1 MEAAL
6 TRETS
11 QGAELLL
18 EVRGIGI
25 SFGGLRAVDDFSFEL
40 RSGEL
45 VGLIGPNGAG
55 KTTVFNLLTGVHRPD
70 SGSIRLMGR
79 EVVGMESWQ
88 ISRLGVGRTF
98 QNLRLFGKLTVLENV
113 KIGLTKSYHYTL
125 QEALL
130 NLPRKRRI
138 EREITERA
146 MEVLKQFDI
155 AHRAEELAENL
166 PYGEQKLVELARAW
180 AAKPRVLLL
189 DEPAAGLNEEETRR
203 LMERIGRLM
212 EEAGL
217 GILLIEHDMNVVMG
231 ICERIIVLDY
241 GKKIAE
247 GTPEEIRQNERV
259 IEAYLGAALKEEEL
273 RRGGGAR

>member
-1 MEAAL
+1 MEAAKK
-6 TRETS
+6 RGR
-11 QGAELLL
+11 QPGAELLL

-70 SGSIRLMGR
+70 SGSIRLLGR

-98 QNLRLFGKLTVLENV
+98 QNLRLFRKLTVLENV
-113 KIGLTKSYHYTL
+113 KIGLTKGYHYTL
-125 QEALL
+125 QEALF

-146 MEVLKQFDI
+146 MEVLRQFDI
-155 AHRAEELAENL
+155 AHRADELAENL

-180 AAKPRVLLL
+180 AARPRVLLL

-217 GILLIEHDMNVVMG
+217 GILLIEHDMNLVMG
-231 ICERIIVLDY
+231 ICQRIIVLDY
-241 GKKIAE
+241 GRKIAE
-247 GTPEEIRQNERV
+247 GTPEEIRKNERV
-259 IEAYLGAALKEEEL
+259 IEAYLGAALREEEL
-273 RRGGGAR
+273 RRGGGAS